1 MSDASAPSAPS
12 SIDAVVKTAQLLAHD
27 VRKPFTLL
35 KTGLELLHAQDAP
48 EPVRRVVRALLPE
61 VRRAIMAVNRTL
73 GEIAQ
78 LSASEPP
85 ALEATAPEALIEAA
99 VCETFRERRAP
110 EVQFHYDLAHAHMV
124 HVDPARMLAA
134 ISYVLE
140 FLAPLVGRAGTIWFE
155 TRETAGEG
163 LCLELAMGARA
174 AVPPDLDPERIFEPF
189 AMPGGRRLGGL
200 ELVLARKIVEDH
212 GGRMEGRVSAEGQGI
227 SLRMAL
233 AGLAEEPVRT
243 TARLPLSGP
252 EASSRGV
259 PQREAA
265 ADQAPAVKARD
276 DEAVLE
282 QQVQVLSKRLGRRL
296 KVLVADDEAL
306 YMIGIESKA
315 FEHEEMRRVIEVFKA
330 QTVDRAL
337 AMVDELRPD
346 AVILDVVMGPDQM
359 DGIEAARVLR
369 QHGYKG
375 FICLHSNRSEAEDR
389 AAGSGC
395 GANCFLRKPMSRAQL
410 LRILVDAL
418 PPPEPRPGASEPV
431 VTTQ

>member
-1 MSDASAPSAPS
+1 MSDAPAPPAPS

-61 VRRAIMAVNRTL
+61 VRRAIMAINRTL

-78 LSASEPP
+78 LSSSVPL

-110 EVQFHYDLAHAHMV
+110 EVRFHYDLAHAHMA

-140 FLAPLVGRAGTIWFE
+140 FLATLVGRAGTIWFE
-155 TRETAGEG
+155 TRERAGES
-163 LCLELAMGARA
+163 LCLELAMGARM
-174 AVPPDLDPERIFEPF
+174 PEPSELDPEHVFEPF

-212 GGRMEGRVSAEGQGI
+212 GGRIACRISAEQGI
-227 SLRMAL
+227 SLCMTL

-243 TARLPLSGP
+243 TARLPRSGP
-252 EASSRGV
+252 EASSRGT
-259 PQREAA
+259 PQRAVAA
-265 ADQAPAVKARD
+265 GQAPVVKARD

-282 QQVQVLSKRLGRRL
+282 QQVQVLSRRLGRRL
-296 KVLVADDEAL
+296 KLLVADDEAL
-306 YMIGIESKA
+306 YMIGIEAKA

-330 QTVDRAL
+330 QTSDRAL
-337 AMVDELRPD
+337 AMVDELQPD
-346 AVILDVVMGPDQM
+346 VVIFDVVMGPEQI
-359 DGIEAARVLR
+359 DGIEAARSLR
-369 QHGYKG
+369 LHGYKG

-395 GANCFLRKPMSRAQL
+395 GASCFLPKPMSRAQL
-410 LRILVDAL
+410 LRILVEAL
-418 PPPEPRPGASEPV
+418 APPKPRPGSAEPV

>member
-1 MSDASAPSAPS
+1 MSDASAPPAPS

-134 ISYVLE
+134 ISYALE
-140 FLAPLVGRAGTIWFE
+140 FLATLVGRTGTIWFA
-155 TRETAGEG
+155 TRETTGEG
-163 LCLELAMGARA
+163 LCLELALGARA
-174 AVPPDLDPERIFEPF
+174 AEPLDVDPEHIFEPF

-212 GGRMEGRVSAEGQGI
+212 GGRIEGSVSEEQGI
-227 SLRMAL
+227 TLRMTL

-243 TARLPLSGP
+243 TARLPRSAP
-252 EASSRGV
+252 EASSRGA
-259 PQREAA
+259 PQRAA
-265 ADQAPAVKARD
+265 AVDEATVVKARD

-282 QQVQVLSKRLGRRL
+282 QQVQVLSKQLGRRL
-296 KVLVADDEAL
+296 RVLVADDEAL

-315 FEHEEMRRVIEVFKA
+315 FEHEEMRRILEIFKA
-330 QTVDRAL
+330 QTAERAL

-346 AVILDVVMGPDQM
+346 AVILDVVMGPGQM

-389 AAGSGC
+389 AAGSDC

-418 PPPEPRPGASEPV
+418 PPPEPRPSASEPV